1 MTDWLGAL
9 FLVAGFLAIVRRAGL
24 VAKSRDVIAVAGRSA
39 SIVGDRRLDDGAKE
53 RELQG
58 AARRLFGLFVSLLFG
73 GAAACL
79 LPFGLLWPFDQM
91 GWISLGSVLHVTISP
106 TFLLLSTSLALA
118 AWITRGRKPPESQS
132 HPYSAV
138 DRVLHRLAFAT
149 YGAQAALADCEDR
162 VYARRLSAC
171 KVDRPVFIASLP
183 RAGTTLL
190 LERCAELPEFAS
202 HCYRDMPFVLIPCFW
217 SRFSTAFRR
226 EGERRERAH
235 GDGVLID
242 FDSHEALEE
251 VVWKTFW
258 RGHYRKDRI
267 RPWRPAECG
276 DDEFRAFLKGHLRK
290 IIYLRCGDGAAAGRY
305 VSKNNLNIARLPAL
319 HRLFPHATA
328 ITPFRRPLDHA
339 ASLLEQ
345 HRRFS
350 AMHRSDPFAR
360 TYMRAIGHF
369 DFGDNLRPVDFNGWL
384 DRRESDDPTALT
396 FWLQYWIETFDYLL
410 DTAGEADHFVSYE
423 ALCDDP
429 QRGLGKI
436 AEAIG
441 CRDADALR
449 SGAGSVRAVRAREV
463 DAAAVPR
470 DLLRAADRVYR
481 RLQDAA
487 LWGRRHA

>member
-1 MTDWLGAL
+1 MIDWLGAL
-9 FLVAGFLAIVRRAGL
+9 FLVAGFLAIVRRTGL
-24 VAKSRDVIAVAGRSA
+24 VAKSRDVIGVAGRSA
-39 SIVGDRRLDDGAKE
+39 SIIGDRRLDDDAKE

-58 AARRLFGLFVSLLFG
+58 AAKRLFALFVSLLFG

-79 LPFGLLWPFDQM
+79 LPVGLLWPFDQM
-91 GWISLGSVLHVTISP
+91 GWICLGSVLHVTISP

-118 AWITRGRKPPESQS
+118 ALMIRGRKPPESES
-132 HPYSAV
+132 GRYSAV

-162 VYARRLSAC
+162 LYGKQLSAC

-190 LERCAELPEFAS
+190 LERCAQLPEFAA
-202 HCYRDMPFVLIPCFW
+202 HCYRDMPFVLIPCLW

-226 EGERRERAH
+226 EGELRERAH

-258 RGHYRKDRI
+258 RSHYRKDRI
-267 RPWRPAECG
+267 RPWQPTECG
-276 DDEFRAFLKGHLRK
+276 DAEFRSFLNTHLRK
-290 IIYLRCGDGAAAGRY
+290 IIYLRCGDEAPAGRY
-305 VSKNNLNIARLPAL
+305 LSKNNLNIARLPAL
-319 HRLFPHATA
+319 HRLFPDAIV

-339 ASLLEQ
+339 ASLWEQ

-350 AMHRSDPFAR
+350 AMHESDPFTR

-384 DRRESDDPTALT
+384 DRRGSDDPTALA
-396 FWLQYWIETFDYLL
+396 FWLQYWIETFGCLL

-436 AEAIG
+436 AEAIE

-449 SGAGSVRAVRAREV
+449 SGAGSVRAVRARKV
-463 DAAAVPR
+463 DTADVPQ
-470 DLLRAADRVYR
+470 DLLHEADRVYR

-487 LWGRRHA
+487 LC